1 MDIHPIKT
9 EADYHA
15 ALREVSPCF
24 ENEPEPGTPEGDRF
38 DILLTLI
45 EAYEAKHHPIDA
57 PDPIEAIKYLME
69 AKGLERKYLAAI
81 LGSRQRVHEIL
92 ERKRPLSMQQ
102 IRKLHDSLGIPAEVL
117 IKPYPL
123 AKGDALAA

>member
-9 EADYHA
+9 ETDYRA
-15 ALREVSPCF
+15 ALREVSPHF

-69 AKGLERKYLAAI
+69 AKGLERKDLATI

-123 AKGDALAA
+123 AKEDALAA

>member
-9 EADYHA
+9 ETDYRA
-15 ALREVSPCF
+15 ALREVSPYF
-24 ENEPEPGTPEGDRF
+24 ENEPEPGTPKGDRF

-69 AKGLERKYLAAI
+69 SKGLERKNLAVI

-123 AKGDALAA
+123 AKEDALAA

>member
-9 EADYHA
+9 ETDYRA
-15 ALREVSPCF
+15 ALSEVSPYF

-57 PDPIEAIKYLME
+57 PNPIEAIKYLME
-69 AKGLERKYLAAI
+69 AKGLERKDLATI

-92 ERKRPLSMQQ
+92 ARKRPLSMQQ

-123 AKGDALAA
+123 AKEDALAA